1 VNASAYNPPNSHR
14 EDCVCFRR
22 VPEAIHEVVLA
33 LHAVS
38 LRLAFHEDFQVAVV
52 FAIIVYG
59 DPFLARRAIMVF
71 WKPLPECIEFAMAT
85 VFIRHIFS
93 KLLRRLIE
101 AAVYLLMLF
110 L

>member
-1 VNASAYNPPNSHR
+1 LRITLRVVSRVFCSEGYVQLPLVVNASAYNPPNSHR

-38 LRLAFHEDFQVAVV
+38 LRLAFLEDFQVAVV

-71 WKPLPECIEFAMAT
+71 
-85 VFIRHIFS
+85 
-93 KLLRRLIE
+93 
-101 AAVYLLMLF
+101 
-110 L
+110 